1 MPSKPFA
8 LQRFGQLRSMF
19 IQTKDTPNPNSLMF
33 LPGCAVLPNNTAE
46 FKSIAAA
53 GSSPLARTLFRINGV
68 RTVMLG
74 SDFITI
80 VKGDETEWPLLKP
93 SIFASI
99 MDFFASNQPV
109 VLAEDAAAGPAAQ
122 PSKDSEIVEMIK
134 ELLDERIRPSVQ
146 DDGGDII
153 YKDFRDGIVYLKL
166 VGSCTSCPSSS
177 VTLKHGVENMLMH
190 YVDEVKG
197 VEQVKDEI
205 DEASE
210 QALAG
215 VEARL
220 GDVPQKSD
228 HVHGA
233 GCSH

>member
-1 MPSKPFA
+1 
-8 LQRFGQLRSMF
+8 MF

-33 LPGCAVLPNNTAE
+33 LPGCPVLPGSTAE
-46 FKSIAAA
+46 FTAISTA
-53 GSSPLARTLFRINGV
+53 SNSPLARTLFRINGV
-68 RTVMLG
+68 RSVLLG

-80 VKGDETEWPLLKP
+80 VKAEDTEWPVLKP

-109 VLAEDAAAGPAAQ
+109 VMADTTPAGEVT
-122 PSKDSEIVEMIK
+122 KDSEIVEMIK

-190 YVDEVKG
+190 YIDEVKG

-205 DEASE
+205 DAVSDA
-210 QALAG
+210 ALAEVDAKLAG
-215 VEARL
+215 E
-220 GDVPQKSD
+220 
-228 HVHGA
+228 HVHGP
-233 GCSH
+233 GCKH